1 MKTGT
6 RVNKNIF
13 SAIACAIVFSSAGY
27 LSAQDQSASFTVHVE
42 KSLSPLADGWVK
54 EYSKINPGVSIH
66 LTDQVNNGSSP
77 EIRLF
82 EHFQDAAP
90 LLPGEA
96 AVHAGQV
103 AILPFIHHK
112 NPLFEK
118 ELKRGL
124 KHSRLK
130 EIFFAEELDWLDET
144 GKSKDT
150 DYEIYTPVPHSSTA
164 EAFAGFFGKSS
175 DDLKGI
181 YVSGDDAHLLS
192 ALRQDSVGIGYSRVS
207 QIFDPA
213 TRMPAEGIIILPVDL
228 NNNGRLD
235 KSELIYDNLDQI
247 ITYAESTR
255 KPAIPTLQ
263 VSLGIRMENLSNPD
277 IEHFINW
284 VRAGGQKVNV
294 QLGFNGIREII
305 PSELTNK

>member
-27 LSAQDQSASFTVHVE
+27 LSAQDQSPSFTVHVE

-144 GKSKDT
+144 GKSKDP